1 MRVSEIWRHPVKSL
15 QGESLAVATL
25 ESDGLQGDRCWG
37 IRDDAT
43 GRILTGRREPD
54 LLLAAASLADDGRPV
69 ITLPSGAV
77 HLGTGA
83 DVDAA
88 LSDWL
93 RRPVTLVASVGAP
106 GAPAEFFADA
116 TDDSSDALEWTMPA
130 GRFVDALPILL
141 LTTASM
147 RAGAALHP
155 AGDWGVRR
163 FRPNVLVEVDGD
175 EWAEDSWC
183 GHSVQLG
190 AVELKPLAGCARCT
204 MVTRPQPGIE
214 RDLDMYRTLARHHGG
229 TMGVWSTVQTPG
241 NLRVGDDV
249 TVTKLDV

>member
-15 QGESLAVATL
+15 QGESLATATL
-25 ESDGLQGDRCWG
+25 EADGLHGDRCWG

-43 GRILTGRREPD
+43 GRILTGRREPE
-54 LLLAAASLADDGRPV
+54 LLLASASLDADGQPV

-77 HLGTGA
+77 HRGTGA

-93 RRPVTLVASVGAP
+93 RRPVTLVGSVGAP
-106 GAPAEFFADA
+106 AAPAEFFADA
-116 TDDSSDALEWTMPA
+116 TDDSSEALEWTMPA

-175 EWAEDSWC
+175 GWIEDSWC

-190 AVELKPLAGCARCT
+190 GVALQPVAGCSRCT
-204 MVTRPQPGIE
+204 MVTRPQPGID

-241 NLRVGDDV
+241 NLRVGANV
-249 TVTKLDV
+249 TVAKLDV

>member
-15 QGESLAVATL
+15 QGESLATATL
-25 ESDGLQGDRCWG
+25 EADGLHGDRCWG
-37 IRDDAT
+37 IRDEAT
-43 GRILTGRREPD
+43 GRILTGRREPE
-54 LLLAAASLADDGRPV
+54 LLLASASLGDNGQPV
-69 ITLPSGAV
+69 ITLPSGELLHGV
-77 HLGTGA
+77 GPTL
-83 DVDAA
+83 DAA
-88 LSDWL
+88 LTGWL
-93 RRPVTLVASVGAP
+93 GRPVSLVESVGAP

-116 TDDSSDALEWTMPA
+116 TDDSSNAIEWTMPA

-183 GHSVQLG
+183 GHSVRLG

-204 MVTRPQPGIE
+204 MVTRPQPGID

-229 TMGVWSTVQTPG
+229 TMGVWSTVKTPG
-241 NLRVGDDV
+241 QLRVGDEV
-249 TVTKLDV
+249 SVTKLDV